1 MFLEMSTTEL
11 ASIACCPLLNPV
23 AADFPREGSMRQ
35 LFFFSCVKALM
46 SFLLTT
52 GTIKEILGTAQSVG
66 CSIDGR
72 HPHDIIDDINNGVI
86 ECPAVSIHL

>member
-1 MFLEMSTTEL
+1 MLEYWL
-11 ASIACCPLLNPV
+11 
-23 AADFPREGSMRQ
+23 
-35 LFFFSCVKALM
+35 FFSCVKALM

-86 ECPAVSIHL
+86 ECPAVSIQL